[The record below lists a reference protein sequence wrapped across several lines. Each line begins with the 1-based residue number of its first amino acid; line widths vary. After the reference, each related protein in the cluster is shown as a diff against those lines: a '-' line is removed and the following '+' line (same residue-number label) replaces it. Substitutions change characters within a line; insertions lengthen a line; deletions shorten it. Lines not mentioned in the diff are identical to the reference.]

1 VHLRSF
7 AVSGFRSLTDVGDI
21 PVSKPTILAGHN
33 DGGKSA
39 VLDALAYLV
48 GSASLEQ
55 DDRTYLSQPSPG
67 AEDGSAPTLGRCAMT
82 VVTGTFELDPWEQ
95 ETFDLPSHV
104 RLRRWCDEDLASRLE
119 VLGPQPDDE
128 RLRDLSAYL
137 VPGLKKLMAEL
148 GLKAASGRRAD
159 LEAALRAYA
168 AKHSSGE
175 GWLSA
180 PAGLD
185 KRLPRLLPFDGKSA
199 HPDEAVKTALSG
211 RFRTH
216 MEDPQLSGRLH
227 ELEDE
232 VKEKLRVDAKSLCDH
247 IQTRC
252 PDLKEVSVDPE
263 VSFGQ
268 GFRAASLRVARTPG
282 ESMGLERSGLGRNRR
297 VSLAIWEWTSELL
310 ADEESGARTT
320 TGNEQQEPPEPPVL
334 QSIVVYDEPDTHLDY
349 HHQRR
354 IMQLIRAQSALPHV
368 SVMVATHS
376 MNLIDG
382 VDISDVVHLK
392 LQDHRTIVERL
403 GAGIVGD
410 DLDLHLGRIAAA
422 VGLRNSVLLHERCF
436 LAVEGETEQ
445 RAFPLLFRLCEGL
458 SLQAAG
464 IALWACFNNEG
475 ALHLARYLVK
485 HDRSLMLVVDADSRN
500 APKGIFKPTKLIE
513 FFGSAAP
520 TFVKFVGEP
529 EADQD
534 GSEKFNELEELFT
547 DTVWAKVA
555 NKIWRKDTDWVS
567 DDFTALRGAGKF
579 SKLVYELLRESSPD
593 GPGGK
598 PDMLY
603 QLAMAL
609 EDPDDV
615 PEQLR
620 IVFSQV
626 RKLAA

>member
-1 VHLRSF
+1 M
-7 AVSGFRSLTDVGDI
+7 
-21 PVSKPTILAGHN
+21 
-33 DGGKSA
+33 
-39 VLDALAYLV
+39 LDALAFLV
-48 GSASLEQ
+48 GSRSLEQ
-55 DDRTYLSQPSPG
+55 DDRTYVTQPAPD
-67 AEDGSAPTLGRCAMT
+67 AEDGAAPALGRCAVT
-82 VVTGTFELDPWEQ
+82 AVTGTFALDPWEQ
-95 ETFDLPSHV
+95 EAFDLPSQV
-104 RLRRWCDEDLASRLE
+104 RLRRWCDESLAPRLE
-119 VLGPQPDDE
+119 VFGPQPDDE

-137 VPGLKKLMAEL
+137 VPGLRELVAEL
-148 GLKAASGRRAD
+148 GLKAASGRRGD
-159 LEAALRAYA
+159 LEAVLRTYA
-168 AKHSSGE
+168 AEHSSGE
-175 GWLSA
+175 GWQSA

-185 KRLPRLLPFDGKSA
+185 KRLPRLLPFDGKNA

-211 RFRTH
+211 RFRAH
-216 MEDPQLSGRLH
+216 MEDPQLSGKLH

-232 VKEKLRVDAKSLCDH
+232 VKEKLRIDAKSLCDH

-252 PDLKEVSVDPE
+252 PDLKEVAVDPE

-268 GFRAASLRVARTPG
+268 GFRSASLRIARAPG

-310 ADEESGARTT
+310 ADEENSSPTT
-320 TGNEQQEPPEPPVL
+320 DHEQEENPEPPAV

-354 IMQLIRAQSALPHV
+354 IMQLIREQSELPHV

-392 LQDHRTIVERL
+392 LQDHRTVVERL
-403 GAGIVGD
+403 GAGVVGD
-410 DLDLHLGRIAAA
+410 DVDLHLGRIASA

-445 RAFPLLFRLCEGL
+445 RAFPILFRLCERL

-485 HDRSLMLVVDADSRN
+485 HERSLMLVVDADSRN
-500 APKGIFKPTKLIE
+500 ASKGIFKPAKLTE
-513 FFGSAAP
+513 YFGSAAP
-520 TFVKFVGEP
+520 AFVKFLGEP
-529 EADQD
+529 EAGQV
-534 GSEKFNELEELFT
+534 GGEKYNELEELFT
-547 DTVWAKVA
+547 DAVWAKVA
-555 NKIWRKDTDWVS
+555 NKIWRKDTDWVPG
-567 DDFTALRGAGKF
+567 DFTALRGAGKF
-579 SKLVYELLRESSPD
+579 SKLVYELLRENSPD

-598 PDMLY
+598 PDTLY
-603 QLAMAL
+603 QLSMAL
-609 EDPDDV
+609 EDPADV